1 MQRRG
6 DEGAAAVEFALVLP
20 LLVLLVFGIIDFG
33 RLYYEQITLTDA
45 AREGVR
51 VVALQGTLATATTTV
66 QNAAGDTG
74 VSVQATPTTLPCTA
88 GQTVTVTATES
99 FSFLTPLPD
108 LAGFTGVSS
117 VTGKAAMRCGG

>member
-1 MQRRG
+1 MQARD

-51 VVALQGTLATATTTV
+51 VLALQGTVADATTAV
-66 QNAAGDTG
+66 QDAASDTG
-74 VSVQATPTTLPCTA
+74 VTVQTSSSTVPCTA
-88 GQTVTVTATES
+88 GDTVTVTASES

-117 VTGKAAMRCGG
+117 VTGKAVMRCGG